1 MNEPLSTLL
10 EKLVSGDDAAA
21 SEVFVKYEPY
31 LRMVVRKN
39 LTPSLRT
46 KFDSMDIVQSVWADL
61 VHGFR
66 EAGWRFADVQ
76 HLQAFLVQLT
86 RNRFIDR
93 LRRHKTALAR
103 ERHDHQGGWEN
114 ALLANDPRPD
124 DLAQAEDLWDS
135 IMQLCPPEHREILQM
150 KRDGAVN
157 ADVAARTGLHEGSV
171 RRILCNVA
179 QKLARHQEGEQGGA
193 S

>member
-1 MNEPLSTLL
+1 MNDPLNSLL

-21 SEVFVKYEPY
+21 SEVFIKYEPY

-66 EAGWRFADVQ
+66 EAGWRFVDVQ

-86 RNRFIDR
+86 KHRFIDR

-103 ERHDHQGGWEN
+103 ERHDNQSGWEN

-124 DLAQAEDLWDS
+124 DLAQVDDLWKS
-135 IMQLCPPEHREILQM
+135 IMKLCPPEHREILQM
-150 KRDGAVN
+150 KRDGALN

-179 QKLARHQEGEQGGA
+179 QKLARQQETEQGGE

>member
-1 MNEPLSTLL
+1 MNDPLNTLL
-10 EKLVSGDDAAA
+10 EKLVHGDDAAA
-21 SEVFVKYEPY
+21 SQVFVKYEPY

-86 RNRFIDR
+86 KHRFIDR
-93 LRRHKTALAR
+93 LRRHRTAMTL
-103 ERHDHQGGWEN
+103 ERHPDQNGWEN

-124 DLAQAEDLWDS
+124 DFAQAEDLWKS
-135 IMQLCPPEHREILQM
+135 IMNLCPPEHREILQM
-150 KRDGAVN
+150 KREGAAN
-157 ADVAARTGLHEGSV
+157 TDVAARTGLHEGSV

-179 QKLARHQEGEQGGA
+179 QKLARQQEESQGGE

>member
-1 MNEPLSTLL
+1 MNDPLNILL
-10 EKLVSGDDAAA
+10 DKLVHGDDAAA
-21 SEVFVKYEPY
+21 SEVFVKYEPF

-39 LTPSLRT
+39 LTPTLRT

-66 EAGWRFADVQ
+66 DAGWRFTDVQ

-86 RNRFIDR
+86 KHRFIDR
-93 LRRHKTALAR
+93 LRRHRTAMTLEKR
-103 ERHDHQGGWEN
+103 YDQTRWEN

-124 DLAQAEDLWDS
+124 DFAQAEDLWKS
-135 IMQLCPPEHREILQM
+135 IMRICPPEHREILQM
-150 KRDGAVN
+150 KREGAAN
-157 ADVAARTGLHEGSV
+157 AEVAAQTGLHEGSV

-179 QKLARHQEGEQGGA
+179 QKLARHKEETQGGE

>member
-1 MNEPLSTLL
+1 MNDPLNTLL
-10 EKLVSGDDAAA
+10 EKLVHGDDAAA
-21 SEVFVKYEPY
+21 SQVFVKYEPY

-86 RNRFIDR
+86 KHRFIDR
-93 LRRHKTALAR
+93 LRRHRTAMTL
-103 ERHDHQGGWEN
+103 ERRPDQNGWEN

-124 DLAQAEDLWDS
+124 DFAQAEDLWKS
-135 IMQLCPPEHREILQM
+135 IMNLCPPEHREILQM
-150 KRDGAVN
+150 KREGAAN
-157 ADVAARTGLHEGSV
+157 TDVAARTGLHEGSV

-179 QKLARHQEGEQGGA
+179 QKLARQQEESQGA
-193 S
+193 ES

>member
-1 MNEPLSTLL
+1 MNEPLNSLL
-10 EKLVSGDDAAA
+10 DKLVHGDDAAA
-21 SEVFVKYEPY
+21 SAVFVKYEPY

-66 EAGWRFADVQ
+66 DAGWRFADVQ

-86 RNRFIDR
+86 KHRFIDR
-93 LRRHKTALAR
+93 LRRHRTAMALER
-103 ERHDHQGGWEN
+103 RHDQSGLEN
-114 ALLANDPRPD
+114 VLLANDPRPD
-124 DLAQAEDLWDS
+124 DFAQAEDLWKN

-150 KRDGAVN
+150 KRDGAAN
-157 ADVAARTGLHEGSV
+157 ADVAAQMGLHEGSV

-179 QKLARHQEGEQGGA
+179 QKLARQQEETQGGE